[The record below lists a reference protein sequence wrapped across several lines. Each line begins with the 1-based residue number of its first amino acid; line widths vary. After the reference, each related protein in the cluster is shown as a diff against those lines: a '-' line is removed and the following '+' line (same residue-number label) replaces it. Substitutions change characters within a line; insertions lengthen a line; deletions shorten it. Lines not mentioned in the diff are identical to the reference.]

1 MLAAMRTLYPLIRV
15 TTLSLGLFVVTSSVA
30 WADKDDDKKEKTERR
45 GQRKQTSNE
54 ASIERQYTHE
64 MEKLAE
70 AEPIVDSAK
79 DEKSAKEAA
88 KQLIKMFDPLPV
100 LMGGNEIQ
108 LDKLARAQNKINIR
122 MEKIKKEPW
131 FVSSGMQEAWGLI
144 TVHSFRRRASNKN

>member
-1 MLAAMRTLYPLIRV
+1 MLTLMRTLYPLIRV
-15 TTLSLGLFVVTSSVA
+15 TALSLGLFVVTSSVA

-54 ASIERQYTHE
+54 ASIERQYAHE

-108 LDKLARAQNKINIR
+108 LDKLARA
-122 MEKIKKEPW
+122 
-131 FVSSGMQEAWGLI
+131 
-144 TVHSFRRRASNKN
+144 